1 MDRRQHWDTV
11 YTTKG
16 DDQVSWFEPAPE
28 VSLRLIEEAG
38 LAPESCVIDIGGGE
52 SRLVDA
58 LLARGVRCVTVLDV
72 SQAAIDRVC
81 VRLGA
86 AASGVTW
93 IVADVTGPWI
103 SVPVDVW
110 HDRAVFHF
118 LTDPED
124 RIRYVQHLTR
134 TLKVGGTAIIATF
147 APDGPERCSGL
158 PVVRYSPEALA
169 DELGSAFTLV
179 HSEGHSHRTPSGAL
193 QAFHYSRFMHRP
205 SIISR
210 TGAAS

>member
-1 MDRRQHWDTV
+1 MERRQHWDTV

-38 LAPESCVIDIGGGE
+38 LAPESFVIDIGGGE

-58 LLARGVRCVTVLDV
+58 LLARGVRGVAVLDV
-72 SQAAIDRVC
+72 SQAAIDRVRA
-81 VRLGA
+81 RLGA
-86 AASGVTW
+86 AAARVTW
-93 IVADVTGPWI
+93 IVADVTGPW
-103 SVPVDVW
+103 VAAPVDVW

-118 LTDPED
+118 LTDPEE
-124 RIRYVQHLTR
+124 RIRYVEHLTR

-158 PVVRYSPEALA
+158 PVARYSPDALA
-169 DELGSAFTLV
+169 DELGSSFTLV
-179 HSEGHSHRTPSGAL
+179 QSEAHSHRTPSGAL
-193 QAFHYSRFMHRP
+193 QAFQYSRFLHRP
-205 SIISR
+205 STISQ